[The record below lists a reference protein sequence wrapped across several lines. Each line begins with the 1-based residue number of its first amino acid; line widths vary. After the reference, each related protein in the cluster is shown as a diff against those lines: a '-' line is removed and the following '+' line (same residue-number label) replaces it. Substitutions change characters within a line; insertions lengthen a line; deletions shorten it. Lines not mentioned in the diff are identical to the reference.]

1 MNSVKELYQRLT
13 WLSLDVVFGAMG
25 GMLFFSKL
33 LRVPLHWTIY
43 ALLGMAVW
51 AIYTFDH
58 LMDARVHPIGSKMD
72 RHGFHQKHGFALW
85 FLLIIVGLVGLYGAY
100 MVFGIGEELF
110 AGGILGMIILLVML
124 IIRKLPP
131 TYHWL
136 KELNTAI
143 FYVIGIALLPFLR
156 FSFFDWTWE
165 TGITTAGYIA
175 LAYLNLIM
183 LSYLDAGK
191 DQASGYG
198 SLVSVLPKDQLNGVI
213 RILSIMIILV
223 FFCGVIFLPS
233 FYKVFSSLILI
244 MGLIH
249 YLTFFNKRLSSY
261 QIRYR
266 MEATFFLPWVLF
278 VW

>member
-1 MNSVKELYQRLT
+1 
-13 WLSLDVVFGAMG
+13 MG

-58 LMDARVHPIGSKMD
+58 LMDARVHPKGLKMD
-72 RHGFHQKHGFALW
+72 RHGFHQKHAFALW
-85 FLLIIVGLVGLYGAY
+85 FILLIVVLVGLYGAFV
-100 MVFGIGEELF
+100 VFGIGKEFF
-110 AGGILGMIILLVML
+110 AGGILGMVILFVML
-124 IIRKLPP
+124 IIRVLPP

-136 KELNTAI
+136 KELNTAV
-143 FYVIGIALLPFLR
+143 FYVIGIALLPLLR

-165 TGITTAGYIA
+165 TGIITSGYIA

-198 SLVSVLPKDQLNGVI
+198 SLISVLPKDQLNKVI
-213 RILSIMIILV
+213 RILCTGIIIV
-223 FFCGVIFLPS
+223 FLGGIIFLPS
-233 FYKVFSSLILI
+233 FYKVFSSLLLM

-249 YLTFFNKRLSSY
+249 YLTFFNSKLSPS

-266 MEATFFLPWVLF
+266 MEATFFLPWLLL

>member
-1 MNSVKELYQRLT
+1 MNSIKELYQRLT
-13 WLSLDVVFGAMG
+13 WLSLDVVFAMG
-25 GMLFFSKL
+25 GMLFFSRL
-33 LRVPLHWTIY
+33 LRVQLHWTIY

-58 LMDARVHPIGSKMD
+58 LMDARVHPTGSKMD
-72 RHGFHQKHGFALW
+72 RHGFHQKHGLALW
-85 FLLIIVGLVGLYGAY
+85 FFLVVVVLMGLYGAY
-100 MVFGIGEELF
+100 VVFGIGKELF
-110 AGGILGMIILLVML
+110 AGGILGVIILLVML
-124 IIRKLPP
+124 AIRGLPP
-131 TYHWL
+131 RFHWL

-143 FYVIGIALLPFLR
+143 FYVIGIALIPFLR
-156 FSFFDWTWE
+156 FSFLDWTWE
-165 TGITTAGYIA
+165 TGIITSGYIA

-183 LSYLDAGK
+183 LSFLDAGK

-198 SLVSVLPKDQLNGVI
+198 SLISVLSKDQLNQVI
-213 RILSIMIILV
+213 RILCIAIIVV
-223 FFCGVIFLPS
+223 FFGGIIFLPS

-249 YLTFFNKRLSSY
+249 YLTFFNPKLSST

-266 MEATFFLPWVLF
+266 MEATFFLPWILL